1 MVAEVNQATN
11 LDVLSLWLHGKSS
24 LSQKAYR
31 RDGGLFLD
39 YLEGKSL
46 AEVTLADL
54 QGYANLLGSRG
65 YAPATLARKLAAMKS
80 LLTFAQKLGVIE
92 TNVGSLIQIPRGKE
106 KLAERILSPE
116 QVRQMIELPEQE
128 RARVLLR
135 FLYGTGARVSEVT
148 ALKWRDLQELAG
160 GRAQVNLY
168 GKRGKTRVVLLSP
181 QMWQV
186 LQPLRQG
193 SGWDDPVFRSR
204 KSRSSQRET
213 QGHLDGSQ
221 VVRIV
226 RKAAERAGIEAK
238 VSPHWLRHS
247 HASHSLER
255 GASIQLVKESLG
267 HSNLATTERYLHA
280 RPGDSSSLYLGVY
293 LLPLTAYSHVTSLHH
308 NQDIAQELL
317 REIPT
322 NVVAALA
329 APVD

>member
-1 MVAEVNQATN
+1 MVARVKTSAN
-11 LDVLSLWLHGKSS
+11 LEVLSLWLHGKSP

-31 RDGGLFLD
+31 RDVGLFFD
-39 YLEGKSL
+39 YLGEKSIG
-46 AEVTLADL
+46 EVTLGDL
-54 QGYANLLGSRG
+54 QGFSNQLGSQG
-65 YAPATLARKLAAMKS
+65 YAKATLARKLAAVKS
-80 LLTFAQKLGVIE
+80 LFTFAQKLGVIE
-92 TNVGSLIQIPRGKE
+92 TNVGSLIQLPRGKD
-106 KLAERILSPE
+106 KLAERILSVS
-116 QVRQMIELPEQE
+116 QVLKMIDLTEKE
-128 RARVLLR
+128 RDRVLIR

-148 ALKWRDLQELAG
+148 ALKWRDIQELEG
-160 GRAQVNLY
+160 ERAQVNLY

-193 SGWDDPVFRSR
+193 ATRDEPVFRSR
-204 KSRSSQRET
+204 KSRSHKRET

-226 RKAAERAGIEAK
+226 RDAAERAGIEGN

-280 RPGDSSSLYLGVY
+280 RPGDSSSLYLGV
-293 LLPLTAYSHVTSLHH
+293 
-308 NQDIAQELL
+308 
-317 REIPT
+317 
-322 NVVAALA
+322 
-329 APVD
+329 